1 MSVLI
6 TGGNGFVARHLAH
19 HILQGGSGAEVFATF
34 RPGHMPE
41 RGDRI
46 HPVEMDLTDA
56 DSVAHALK
64 EVEADRIFHL
74 AAMSSVSGSWAAP
87 NLLYRTN
94 VEGTLNLLEGVRRM
108 SRGSPFILLAGSSE
122 EYGPVAESD
131 LPISEGV
138 PLHPISPYAVSK
150 VAASMMGHQYAAVY
164 GLNILRTRTFNL
176 TGPGRGDSFADSSF
190 AKQIALIEKGE
201 KEPVIEHGNLA
212 AVRDFTD
219 VRDAAR
225 AYWLLSER
233 KWRGDVLN
241 VCSGKGRTLAEAL
254 SLLVSMSARKNVTTC
269 PVPSRMRPSDIPC
282 SIGSN
287 TKLRSFIDWT
297 PQIPYEESV
306 KGLLEYWRER
316 V

>member
-1 MSVLI
+1 MRVLI
-6 TGGNGFVARHLAH
+6 TGGNGFVARHLAQ

-34 RPGHMPE
+34 RPGHVPAHD
-41 RGDRI
+41 DRI
-46 HPVEMDLTDA
+46 QPIEMDLTDA
-56 DSVAHALK
+56 GSVAQALK
-64 EVEADRIFHL
+64 QVEADRIFHL

-94 VEGTLNLLEGVRRM
+94 VEGTLNLLEGVRM
-108 SRGSPFILLAGSSE
+108 SPGSPFVLIAGSSE

-131 LPISEGV
+131 LPISEEVG
-138 PLHPISPYAVSK
+138 LHPISPYAVSK

-201 KEPVIEHGNLA
+201 REPVVEHGNLA

-241 VCSGKGRTLAEAL
+241 VCSGKGRTLAETL
-254 SLLVSMSARKNVTTC
+254 SLLVSLSARKDVTTR

-287 TKLRSFIDWT
+287 AKLRNCIDWA
-297 PQIPYEESV
+297 PQIPYEDSIE
-306 KGLLEYWRER
+306 GLLEYWRER